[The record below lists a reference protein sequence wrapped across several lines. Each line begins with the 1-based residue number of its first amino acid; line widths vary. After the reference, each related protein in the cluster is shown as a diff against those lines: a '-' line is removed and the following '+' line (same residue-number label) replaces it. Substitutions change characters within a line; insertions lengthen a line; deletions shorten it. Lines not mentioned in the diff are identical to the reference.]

1 MTLSYE
7 MFIYF
12 CGILNSTHPRK
23 FVTNPKIK
31 IKKIDSDLTWSVF
44 LLTAILVITV
54 VKIVWTHAMWPSE
67 SATTKRFFRCM
78 TIA

>member
-7 MFIYF
+7 MFFYF

-23 FVTNPKIK
+23 FVTNPRIK
-31 IKKIDSDLTWSVF
+31 IKKIVSGLTWSVF

-67 SATTKRFFRCM
+67 SATTKRFFQRM